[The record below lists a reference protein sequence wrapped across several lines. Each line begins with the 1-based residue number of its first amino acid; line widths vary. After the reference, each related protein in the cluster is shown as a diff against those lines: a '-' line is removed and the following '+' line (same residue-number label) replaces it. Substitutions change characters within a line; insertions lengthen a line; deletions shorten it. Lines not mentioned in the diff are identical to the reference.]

1 MSDAAA
7 TFDGYE
13 KRPDAA
19 LRVILRH
26 YGVRKKKGK
35 VLQKKTFV
43 FMAIAGVVVLLDQLT
58 KGWIIATLRLHE
70 GFPVIDGFFNIV
82 HVRNPGAAFGFLA
95 GASPAFRS
103 VFFIAV
109 TLVAILLILHYLR
122 HALLPTAVEKLP
134 LVFPLSLILAGAVGN
149 LIDRIRFGEVVDFLD
164 VYVGAHHWPAFN
176 VADASIS
183 TGAALLVIALFVARK
198 EREAGTGSAD

>member
-1 MSDAAA
+1 M
-7 TFDGYE
+7 
-13 KRPDAA
+13 
-19 LRVILRH
+19 
-26 YGVRKKKGK
+26 
-35 VLQKKTFV
+35 QKKTFV
-43 FMAIAGVVVLLDQLT
+43 FLAIAGVVILMDQWT

-70 GFPVIDGFFNIV
+70 GFSVIDGFLNIV

-109 TLVAILLILHYLR
+109 TLAAILLIFHYLWHTLR
-122 HALLPTAVEKLP
+122 QTGSEKLS

-149 LIDRIRFGEVVDFLD
+149 LIDRVRFGEVVDFLD
-164 VYVGAHHWPAFN
+164 VYIGAFPQWPHWPAFN

-183 TGAALLVIALFVARK
+183 TGAALLVIALFVGRK
-198 EREAGTGSAD
+198 EKTDRTGPDQ